1 MNDYHG
7 LFQHQSSY
15 SVWKSAAV
23 AEKNEG
29 NSPALIGKPQLGI
42 LWSRD
47 SLGFKRLCGNN
58 PGTMWS
64 KF

>member
-1 MNDYHG
+1 MYLLSSYIKQKYMISIYILEMNDYHG

-29 NSPALIGKPQLGI
+29 NSSPPIGYQGRN
-42 LWSRD
+42 S
-47 SLGFKRLCGNN
+47 C
-58 PGTMWS
+58 
-64 KF
+64 